1 VRGILPVSERLA
13 AANEAVSTACEA
25 QDRYHEVASQY
36 LLGNAL
42 LNNAELRAAETAFVA
57 TDFRG
62 ALEGW
67 AIADL
72 RGAHAIAQG
81 RFAEGAVLV
90 DAAHALGDALGDTN
104 DGLRALQH
112 WSIARLTGD
121 FDTARQFGS
130 ECAATA
136 VGLAFPIAATTAL
149 DAEEHDAA
157 RDLLAAWARDI
168 QELVPEL
175 LRYSVIHYL
184 SNLVFR
190 LETLDGLAAWP
201 AYAERF
207 PGELLGAD
215 AGILGACDAARGRYA
230 AVEGDLDRAIELLA
244 AGHAMHERLELPQ
257 LSVETGLDLGI
268 VLLRRDRAGD
278 GDRAM
283 ALLRTTV
290 ELARTIGMVPA
301 EQRARSLIA

>member
-1 VRGILPVSERLA
+1 
-13 AANEAVSTACEA
+13 
-25 QDRYHEVASQY
+25 
-36 LLGNAL
+36 
-42 LNNAELRAAETAFVA
+42 
-57 TDFRG
+57 
-62 ALEGW
+62 
-67 AIADL
+67 
-72 RGAHAIAQG
+72 
-81 RFAEGAVLV
+81 
-90 DAAHALGDALGDTN
+90 
-104 DGLRALQH
+104 
-112 WSIARLTGD
+112 
-121 FDTARQFGS
+121 
-130 ECAATA
+130 
-136 VGLAFPIAATTAL
+136 
-149 DAEEHDAA
+149 
-157 RDLLAAWARDI
+157 
-168 QELVPEL
+168 
-175 LRYSVIHYL
+175 VIHYL